1 MLWPTWGA
9 EKMRVLLC
17 SRASR
22 HECQEQEDGATT
34 PPLRQPSSPEGSHA
48 QALDPSACP
57 DPSIRARPD
66 QNAINRGRGQEARGR
81 DGASSPMW
89 SAVLQVGPH
98 RIASEAGHRSPP
110 LPQRSGSSRTG
121 HDELSPVARPFTTLQ
136 PAAHPRPAPIL
147 EPVGFPSRA
156 ALPTRFPGLP
166 FPSLP
171 REREGCQP
179 LPGSLLAPALPW

>member
-22 HECQEQEDGATT
+22 HSVRDRKMVRRPHA
-34 PPLRQPSSPEGSHA
+34 LRQPSSPEGSHA

-81 DGASSPMW
+81 DGASFLTW
-89 SAVLQVGPH
+89 SAVLQAGPH
-98 RIASEAGHRSPP
+98 RIASRAGHQSPP
-110 LPQRSGSSRTG
+110 PPRWSGNSKTG
-121 HDELSPVARPFTTLQ
+121 HDE
-136 PAAHPRPAPIL
+136 
-147 EPVGFPSRA
+147 PSSA
-156 ALPTRFPGLP
+156 ALPIRHNAAY
-166 FPSLP
+166 
-171 REREGCQP
+171 P
-179 LPGSLLAPALPW
+179 LPAQR